1 MFAFFEN
8 RTTNCDLLSIYAQ
21 FCLMFE
27 LLTSNVPKYLRV
39 SMAKGGIAKGI
50 FTAFFN
56 CPSRQPK
63 IIINIRY
70 KHLLFLHLMS
80 IILTFLN

>member
-1 MFAFFEN
+1 MFLIIVLFVFAFFEN

-50 FTAFFN
+50 FTAFFK

-63 IIINIRY
+63 IIGNIRY
-70 KHLLFLHLMS
+70 KHLLFC
-80 IILTFLN
+80 I

>member
-1 MFAFFEN
+1 
-8 RTTNCDLLSIYAQ
+8 
-21 FCLMFE
+21 MFE

-50 FTAFFN
+50 FTAFFK

-63 IIINIRY
+63 IIIKGLMRFPAIPQLYINILS
-70 KHLLFLHLMS
+70 KDLF
-80 IILTFLN
+80 IKIREKVQQNILKALQLKQL